1 MLKVAAS
8 FVVALGLIIVWS
20 GAQAGGQEK
29 KEGKTVTL
37 KGTITCPKCDL
48 GTEKA
53 CWTVIV
59 VGEKKDV
66 YYFDAG
72 ANKKYHGEICTE
84 GKQGT
89 VEGVVTTEG
98 KKKNI
103 KVSKV
108 TFE

>member
-8 FVVALGLIIVWS
+8 FLVAVGLVVAWS
-20 GAQAGGQEK
+20 GTQAGGQEK
-29 KEGKTVTL
+29 KGKTVTL

-72 ANKKYHGEICTE
+72 ANKKYHEEICTG

-89 VEGVVTTEG
+89 VEGVVTVEG
-98 KKKNI
+98 KKKTV